1 MSTVRSFWKTHFPKV
16 LLNTAVP
23 TLTPSAPAAFCR
35 ELLKLLPG
43 QGKLGAKLRAEK
55 LRFSLEWSCFSP
67 CGSNYQQ
74 VSLPLCSVREVTG
87 GAPSQ
92 QSPGWNDSR
101 EAEHLQRRV
110 LTPGI
115 YVKEVNTLTHLW
127 CGPHLRRLRLI
138 HQKII
143 LENWRN

>member
-1 MSTVRSFWKTHFPKV
+1 MPTVLSKNAFSKGASQHH
-16 LLNTAVP
+16 VP
-23 TLTPSAPAAFCR
+23 TLAPSAPAAFCH

-43 QGKLGAKLRAEK
+43 QGKLGAELRAEK
-55 LRFSLEWSCFSP
+55 LRFTLEWSCFSP

-74 VSLPLCSVREVTG
+74 VSLPLCSIREVTG
-87 GAPSQ
+87 ALLQ

-101 EAEHLQRRV
+101 EAEHSRRRV

-115 YVKEVNTLTHLW
+115 YVKEVNTLTHLR